1 MKLKRT
7 FTISLKPELAE
18 LIELEKKKLN
28 KSYTEIIVDALNQYF
43 EVTL

>member
-7 FTISLKPELAE
+7 FTISLDPDLAE

-28 KSYTEIIVDALNQYF
+28 KSYTEIIVEALNKYF
-43 EVTL
+43 GG